1 MEEKVFNKERFGEG
15 LTLVDFWAPWCGP
28 CKMQSRVM
36 EKFEEIHPEIKV
48 VKINVDEEGELSVR
62 LGIMS
67 IPTLMVLKDC
77 EPMET
82 AIGFHSMEELEALI
96 ARHA

>member
-1 MEEKVFNKERFGEG
+1 MAAKVFNKERFGEG

-48 VKINVDEEGELSVR
+48 VKINVDEEGELSGR

-77 EPMET
+77 EPLET